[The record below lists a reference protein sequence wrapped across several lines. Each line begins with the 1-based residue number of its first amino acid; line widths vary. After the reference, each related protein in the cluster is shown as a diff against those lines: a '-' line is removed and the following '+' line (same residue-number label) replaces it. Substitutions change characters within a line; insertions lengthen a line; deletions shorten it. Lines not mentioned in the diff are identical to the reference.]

1 MQQQIHVLYTFLLTY
16 TLIHVCRLISVL
28 ESMDNGKSIRESR
41 DCDIPLVARHLYHHS
56 GQSDTHSS
64 YWYTLKDSFSV
75 LNSVVQ
81 VGRS

>member
-1 MQQQIHVLYTFLLTY
+1 MAGIKNLSIQSVHVYM
-16 TLIHVCRLISVL
+16 HACRLISVL

-56 GQSDTHSS
+56 GQSDSHSP
-64 YWYTLKDSFSV
+64 YWYTFKDSFLV
-75 LNSVVQ
+75 LNSVIQ